1 MRKQICI
8 LTLAKGNSNRL
19 ENKNMRIFR
28 GKPMLYW
35 TIKKGL
41 KITKNYFVNSDSDEI
56 LEFSKFNGAK
66 IIKRDKSL
74 LGDEVASR
82 LIMQSSFNYFPK
94 NTNAVIHV
102 QANSPNLELF
112 KIRKMYE
119 IIKNTDIEDVYTV
132 FSNNKLNG
140 SMWAIS
146 KKKLMNLNR
155 QNNSNIKIINSEFLL
170 IDDTIDIHTLRD
182 LKKSEKLFDYSKVF
196 RQK

>member
-1 MRKQICI
+1 MQKQICI

-19 ENKNMRIFR
+19 KNKNMRIFR

-140 SMWAIS
+140 SMWEI
-146 KKKLMNLNR
+146 
-155 QNNSNIKIINSEFLL
+155 
-170 IDDTIDIHTLRD
+170 
-182 LKKSEKLFDYSKVF
+182 
-196 RQK
+196 